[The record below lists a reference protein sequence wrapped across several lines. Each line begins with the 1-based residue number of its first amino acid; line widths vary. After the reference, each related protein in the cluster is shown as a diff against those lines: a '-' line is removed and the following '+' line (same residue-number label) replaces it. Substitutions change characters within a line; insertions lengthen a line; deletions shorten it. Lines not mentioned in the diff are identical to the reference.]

1 MNVISHP
8 NTINY
13 CCNKPVTKYSQFL
26 LYHFL
31 LGIIKS
37 IKPNKCQALD
47 SSLRF
52 CIPTA
57 TKTILHR
64 TSPPDIHSYVQAI
77 RSHVVN
83 PTKKR
88 SLTNFSFLHSDK
100 FKEWNKENKAE
111 TYRNPS
117 PERPSAIL
125 IRLARHDT
133 LVVYFLLDLLSAFF
147 SHVGYPTLL
156 LKAES
161 FPVRKNNL
169 LKVPKILIKP
179 CPGPRLEY
187 SNFCLKFQNY
197 ARFFSGVTVSKRKTN
212 KLLRGWH
219 TQKA

>member
-37 IKPNKCQALD
+37 IKPNKCQALN

-100 FKEWNKENKAE
+100 IKEQNKENKAE

-117 PERPSAIL
+117 PERLSAIL
-125 IRLARHDT
+125 IPATCTTQHTCSIFFIGFIIR
-133 LVVYFLLDLLSAFF
+133 VFLSCWI
-147 SHVGYPTLL
+147 YPTLF

-197 ARFFSGVTVSKRKTN
+197 ARFFLG
-212 KLLRGWH
+212 
-219 TQKA
+219 

>member
-37 IKPNKCQALD
+37 IKPNKCQALN

-64 TSPPDIHSYVQAI
+64 TPPPDIHSYVQAI

-117 PERPSAIL
+117 PERPSVIL

-147 SHVGYPTLL
+147 SHAGYPTLF

-187 SNFCLKFQNY
+187 SNFRLKFKNY
-197 ARFFSGVTVSKRKTN
+197 ARFFLG
-212 KLLRGWH
+212 
-219 TQKA
+219 

>member
-13 CCNKPVTKYSQFL
+13 YCNKPVTKYSQFL

-37 IKPNKCQALD
+37 IKPNKCQALN

-100 FKEWNKENKAE
+100 IKEQNKENKAE

-117 PERPSAIL
+117 PERPSSIL
-125 IRLARHDT
+125 IPATCTTQHT
-133 LVVYFLLDLLSAFF
+133 CSIFLLDLLSAFF

-156 LKAES
+156 LKAEH
-161 FPVRKNNL
+161 FPLRKNNL

-197 ARFFSGVTVSKRKTN
+197 ARFFLG
-212 KLLRGWH
+212 
-219 TQKA
+219 